1 MGLVREGKMR
11 KIAVGVV
18 GVGGRM
24 GMMTLKVIIEDPLAN
39 IAGGVVRTG
48 SPMVGVDLGT
58 IAGGDQFGIQVTD
71 QLLEVFSKSDVV
83 IDFSL
88 PDAGAKI
95 IEAALTT
102 STPLVVGTTGLTKTQ
117 EQALMD
123 TSKMIPL
130 VYASN
135 TSLGINLLFALVEQI
150 SRALPADFDIEVLDF
165 HHNKKIDSPSG
176 TALSLGHAAARGRDS
191 NFDAVAKL
199 SREGEVG
206 RRKEGEIGFA
216 ALRGGNVIGEHSVI
230 FAGAGERIEVAHKTS
245 GREIYASGALRAAH
259 WVYQQS
265 CGFYTMRDV
274 LGLPSIT

>member
-1 MGLVREGKMR
+1 MR

-24 GMMTLKVIIEDPLAN
+24 GVMTLKVIMEDPLAN

-48 SPMVGVDLGT
+48 SPIVGVDLGT

>member
-274 LGLPSIT
+274 LGLPSII